1 MKYHT
6 TGDISTIQ
14 MEDGKGI
21 TISSEGNIEMLAN
34 NIVLFATEQVR
45 MTAGKKI
52 ELISGGSSIIID
64 GEDNR
69 IDEKAGD
76 IYLESPLNE
85 ETPVLTEDGGSLLL
99 SEWGYE
105 RENVEFSLSREVYKL
120 ELVKAFRDQW
130 KETSGEYTPEGDM
143 PPSSQ

>member
-1 MKYHT
+1 MK
-6 TGDISTIQ
+6 
-14 MEDGKGI
+14 DGNFPI
-21 TISSEGNIEMLAN
+21 FFSCYVILA
-34 NIVLFATEQVR
+34 
-45 MTAGKKI
+45 MGK
-52 ELISGGSSIIID
+52 S

-85 ETPVLTEDGGSLLL
+85 EMTVLTEDGGSLLL

-105 RENVEFSLSREVYKL
+105 RENMEFSLSGEVYKL

-143 PPSSQ
+143 PPLYQANKKNPKSINDINFKNWLWRGDTK